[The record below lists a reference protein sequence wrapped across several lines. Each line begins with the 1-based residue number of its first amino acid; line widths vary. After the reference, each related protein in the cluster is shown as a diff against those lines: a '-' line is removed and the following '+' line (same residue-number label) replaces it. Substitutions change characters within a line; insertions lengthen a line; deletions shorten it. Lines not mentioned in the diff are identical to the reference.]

1 MSSKHSTKRSLVL
14 ATDLDGT
21 FLEGPEVDRQALR
34 RLFSGANGGSLIFVS
49 GRGLSSIE
57 ALLQVDPL
65 LSTPL
70 YIIGDVGATVVRGDS
85 RRPVQPLQD
94 EIAARW
100 SGAEVVREAL
110 KPFKGLVPQDVPQD
124 RRCSFFVDANQI
136 TNELHDAVESIG
148 CELLFSNGRYL
159 DILPKG
165 VSKGETL
172 QRLVVLKNLNPSSVV
187 VAGDTLNDLSLFK
200 TGLKGIVVGNAE
212 PALLE
217 NVTSF
222 EWVYR
227 ASEPGVSGIC
237 EGLRYHGFQT
247 LDRRLGS
254 R

>member
-1 MSSKHSTKRSLVL
+1 MSGKHSTKRLPVL

-34 RLFSGANGGSLIFVS
+34 RLFSEAKGASLIFVS

-57 ALLQVDPL
+57 ALLDVDPL
-65 LSTPL
+65 LPIPL

-85 RRPVQPLQD
+85 LRPVQPLQD
-94 EIAARW
+94 DIAARW

-110 KPFKGLVPQDVPQD
+110 RPFKGLAPQDVPQE
-124 RRCSFFVDANQI
+124 RRCSFFVDANRV
-136 TNELHDAVESIG
+136 TDDLYDAIESIG

-159 DILPKG
+159 DILPRG

-172 QRLVVLKNLNPSSVV
+172 QKLVVLEDLDPSSVV

-247 LDRRLGS
+247 VDRRLGS